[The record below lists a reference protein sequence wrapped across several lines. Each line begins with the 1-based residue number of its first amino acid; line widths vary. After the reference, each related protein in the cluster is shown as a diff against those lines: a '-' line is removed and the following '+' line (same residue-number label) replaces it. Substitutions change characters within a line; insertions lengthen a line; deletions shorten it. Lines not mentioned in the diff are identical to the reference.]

1 MKKLLSNRLYMSLMA
16 SDLLSNFGDMVYY
29 LALMNYVLQLPD
41 TKLAL
46 SIVNFSEIFPVF
58 LSLLTGYL
66 SDRTRNKLT
75 TIKFTQLFRVVLY
88 VGIGCA
94 MTFEP
99 ALWIVILASVF
110 NVFGDFAG
118 QYENGLY
125 IPISLRVVSDEERA
139 DSMALSQSVFAVS
152 AIFFQTISAALISFF
167 TYSQLAFLNAG
178 TFLISFLI
186 LVLLTP
192 SIKKLLTERP
202 MKMTDNKDA
211 EGVKGEF
218 DRLWSSLSLAVKELT
233 SVPELRL
240 SMIIVPVVN
249 SIFVVLPSL
258 LVLMMS
264 QDRAFMLGNAS
275 ITLAAVN
282 IAMTVGM
289 IVGSI
294 LVMNLLKKM
303 SILSLLR
310 MGTLGVFLMFF
321 SLFLRQPYF
330 LLVFLALTGI
340 ATGAINPKYNALIY
354 NRLPEEQLATI
365 EGGLMTYFQLGT
377 VFSRLLV
384 STLILVLT
392 VNQLVLLFLLAAFFL
407 LLYSL
412 KRVPLMTVDED
423 NKNI

>member
-66 SDRTRNKLT
+66 SDRTRNKLA
-75 TIKFTQLFRVVLY
+75 TIKLTQIFRVLLY

-110 NVFGDFAG
+110 NVFNDFAG

-152 AIFFQTISAALISFF
+152 SILFQTTSAALISVF

-178 TFLISFLI
+178 TFLASFLI

-192 SIKKLLTERP
+192 AIKTLLAENPLKMAEHTE
-202 MKMTDNKDA
+202 KV
-211 EGVKGEF
+211 GVKGRVH
-218 DRLWSSLSLAVKELT
+218 RLWSSLSLAFRELT

-240 SMIIVPVVN
+240 SMMIVPTIN
-249 SIFVVLPSL
+249 GIFVVLPSL
-258 LVLMMS
+258 LVLMMA

-275 ITLAAVN
+275 VTLAAVN

-289 IVGSI
+289 IVGSV

-310 MGTLGVFLMFF
+310 MGTLGVFLMFV
-321 SLFLRQPYF
+321 SLFLHQPY
-330 LLVFLALTGI
+330 LLLLCLAFTGI

-384 STLILVLT
+384 SVLILVLT
-392 VNQLVLLFLLAAFFL
+392 VNQLVLIFLIAAFLL

-412 KRVPLMTVDED
+412 KRVASTSVSEE
-423 NKNI
+423 NRGI

>member
-1 MKKLLSNRLYMSLMA
+1 MKKMLSNRLYMSLMGA
-16 SDLLSNFGDMVYY
+16 DLLSNFGDMVYY

-66 SDRTRNKLT
+66 SDRTRNKLA
-75 TIKFTQLFRVVLY
+75 TIKLTQLFRVVLY

-139 DSMALSQSVFAVS
+139 DSMALRQSVFAVS
-152 AIFFQTISAALISFF
+152 SILFQTTSAALMSFF
-167 TYSQLAFLNAG
+167 TYSQLAFLNAA
-178 TFLISFLI
+178 TFLMSFLI

-192 SIKKLLTERP
+192 SIKKLLAKNP
-202 MKMTDNKDA
+202 IKMTENREDGD
-211 EGVKGEF
+211 EKGGF
-218 DRLWSSLSLAVKELT
+218 GRLWSSLLLAVRELT

-240 SMIIVPVVN
+240 SMMIVPVIN

-258 LVLMMS
+258 LVLMIA
-264 QDRAFMLGNAS
+264 QDTAFMLENAS
-275 ITLAAVN
+275 VTLAEVN

-289 IVGSI
+289 IVGSVLGDESVEKDEYFI
-294 LVMNLLKKM
+294 SFTHGNTGCFSHVCQPF
-303 SILSLLR
+303 SSSALSPVIV
-310 MGTLGVFLMFF
+310 LGFY
-321 SLFLRQPYF
+321 RCRYWGNQP
-330 LLVFLALTGI
+330 
-340 ATGAINPKYNALIY
+340 
-354 NRLPEEQLATI
+354 
-365 EGGLMTYFQLGT
+365 
-377 VFSRLLV
+377 
-384 STLILVLT
+384 
-392 VNQLVLLFLLAAFFL
+392 
-407 LLYSL
+407 
-412 KRVPLMTVDED
+412 
-423 NKNI
+423 

>member
-66 SDRTRNKLT
+66 SDRTRNKLA

-202 MKMTDNKDA
+202 LKMTDNKDA

-294 LVMNLLKKM
+294 LEKM